1 MGGKKKRSPK
11 TNKKSHD
18 LHRCTTNKKLQKDI
32 NKMEFERHWG
42 VPYLGR
48 HAILFSEAPSSLK
61 ELYISLTEKQTFC
74 FKKKKWRP
82 LIHGLGM

>member
-1 MGGKKKRSPK
+1 
-11 TNKKSHD
+11 
-18 LHRCTTNKKLQKDI
+18 
-32 NKMEFERHWG
+32 MEFERHWG